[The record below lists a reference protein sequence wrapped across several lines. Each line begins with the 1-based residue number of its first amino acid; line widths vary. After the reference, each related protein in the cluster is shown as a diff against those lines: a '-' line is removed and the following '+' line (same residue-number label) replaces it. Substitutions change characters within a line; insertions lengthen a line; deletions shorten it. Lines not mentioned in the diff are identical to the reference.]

1 MRIMYI
7 IDSTKFGGA
16 EMLLLAMVQRYAPDH
31 EVSVVY
37 FTHGPLYEDYIKLG
51 VKIQRI
57 TTKGLKDPLVFPR
70 LISLMR
76 SEKPDVVHTHLS
88 KSDFLGLPA
97 ALIAGVPAR
106 ISTIHNVD
114 QWRQNR
120 LFSFI
125 MRQWERVVH
134 HHIAV
139 SSKVRDYVLEYSH
152 YPASKITTIDNGV
165 DTDQF
170 NPTKI
175 TPVSK
180 AEWNIPA
187 DAPVIG
193 MVARL
198 EASKAHH
205 LLLDAAALVVKAM
218 PKVRFLIVGEGPLRP
233 DLEAQRE
240 QLGLQQNVIFAGL
253 RRDVPNI
260 MAMLDIVTFS
270 SKWEGLP
277 VAMLEGMAMARPIV
291 STSVGGIPDV
301 ITSGKNGLLA
311 PSGDAHALAEGYLKV
326 LNDPALAKS
335 LGDAARQTVIERFSA
350 AAMHQNILDLY
361 NTILKRSGAK
371 TNGN

>member
-16 EMLLLAMVQRYAPDH
+16 EMLLLAMVKRYASDH
-31 EVSVVY
+31 DVSVVY
-37 FTHGPLYEDYIKLG
+37 FTHGPLYEDYVKLG

-57 TTKGLKDPLVFPR
+57 STKGLKDPTVLPR
-70 LISLMR
+70 LIGLMR

-88 KSDFLGLPA
+88 KSDFIGLPA

-139 SSKVRDYVLEYSH
+139 SSKVRDYVLQYSH
-152 YPASKITTIDNGV
+152 YPAEKVTAIDNGV

-170 NPTKI
+170 DPARI

-180 AEWNIPA
+180 DEWNIPA

-193 MVARL
+193 MIARL
-198 EASKAHH
+198 EESKAHH
-205 LLLDAAALVVKAM
+205 ILLDAAALVVKTM
-218 PKVRFLIVGEGPLRP
+218 PKVRFLIVGDGPLRP

-240 QLGLQQNVIFAGL
+240 RLGLQQNVIFAGI

-277 VAMLEGMAMARPIV
+277 VALLEGMAMRRPIV

-301 ITSGKNGLLA
+301 VTSGKNGLLA
-311 PSGDAHALAEGYLKV
+311 PSGDAEALAEGYLKV
-326 LNDPALAKS
+326 LNDPMLAKAM
-335 LGDAARQTVIERFSA
+335 GEAARQTVIDRFSA
-350 AAMHQNILDLY
+350 AAMHRNILDLY